1 MVEERVKLRVAGW
14 LFFGALAGASGCRP
28 DSVCSSHLEPTGEP
42 PSPADLARPVT
53 AHIVDTGL
61 ISESSRGCSEY
72 GDQVRSGT
80 LGPFAVEYDVF
91 DYKGLPVTTGTQARI
106 FDPTCR
112 SRAVSIR
119 MDGAVDAVELRSDPA
134 SGLYFISPHRGP
146 DGAFAV
152 RVVHAG
158 R

>member
-1 MVEERVKLRVAGW
+1 MRLRGAGW
-14 LFFGALAGASGCRP
+14 LLLGALVGASGCRA
-28 DSVCSSHLEPTGEP
+28 DSVCSSYLEPTGDP
-42 PSPADLARPVT
+42 AAPADLARPVN

-119 MDGAVDAVELRSDPA
+119 MDGTVDGVELRSDPT

-146 DGAFAV
+146 DGAFSV
-152 RVVHAG
+152 RVVHAN